1 MSDDHER
8 RISTVEANYGT
19 LAQSMQKIEG
29 YMGDLFRQNGDIK
42 TSIALVVQNQNSMT
56 NTTAKYQ
63 DACDKERSDHEKRIN
78 NCEGFQKRLAGY
90 ATVITAVGSLASPQL
105 AKLWTRI
112 FS

>member
-8 RISTVEANYGT
+8 RIATVEANYGT

-42 TSIALVVQNQNSMT
+42 TSIALVVQNQGGM
-56 NTTAKYQ
+56 KEYQ
-63 DACDKERSDHEKRIN
+63 TKCDAERNEHDKRITG
-78 NCEGFQKRLAGY
+78 CEGFQKRLTGY
-90 ATVITAVGSLASPQL
+90 ATIITAVGSLASPQL